1 MLFRLLVRRGVL
13 RKCKCSSVYL
23 SVSIFFL
30 SFLLTVHLSTYLSTT
45 ITNTQTPTNS
55 RDPLKLSHHLL
66 QKCLSAGVHLHHP
79 ARAIAIHTDAM
90 HGELSGVRIAT
101 TPTEPG
107 VSSETE
113 TDIPCTRLLI
123 AAGAWSPHV
132 FASLFPRSTAPSL
145 PVSSLAGHSLVVRS
159 PRWAG
164 AGVKDGG
171 KQREEKDAKEVQVGC
186 HAVFIAAP
194 PGDGYTP
201 EMFSRAD
208 GYIYVAGLNS
218 ATEPLPHL
226 PADARAGIRR
236 EAIERLRGT
245 ARLVLGST
253 TDGDD
258 DDDEIEVIREGL
270 CFRPATARG
279 TPILDRIPD
288 AWLGPGVKTRPGA
301 EGGVYLAAGH
311 GPWGVSLSLGTG
323 MVMAEMMQG
332 REASADVGG
341 LGFGGL
347 V

>member
-1 MLFRLLVRRGVL
+1 
-13 RKCKCSSVYL
+13 
-23 SVSIFFL
+23 
-30 SFLLTVHLSTYLSTT
+30 
-45 ITNTQTPTNS
+45 
-55 RDPLKLSHHLL
+55 
-66 QKCLSAGVHLHHP
+66 
-79 ARAIAIHTDAM
+79 
-90 HGELSGVRIAT
+90 
-101 TPTEPG
+101 
-107 VSSETE
+107 
-113 TDIPCTRLLI
+113 
-123 AAGAWSPHV
+123 
-132 FASLFPRSTAPSL
+132 
-145 PVSSLAGHSLVVRS
+145 
-159 PRWAG
+159 
-164 AGVKDGG
+164 
-171 KQREEKDAKEVQVGC
+171 
-186 HAVFIAAP
+186 
-194 PGDGYTP
+194 
-201 EMFSRAD
+201 MFSRAD

-311 GPWGVSLSLGTG
+311 GPWGISLSLGTG

-332 REASADVGG
+332 REVSADVGG